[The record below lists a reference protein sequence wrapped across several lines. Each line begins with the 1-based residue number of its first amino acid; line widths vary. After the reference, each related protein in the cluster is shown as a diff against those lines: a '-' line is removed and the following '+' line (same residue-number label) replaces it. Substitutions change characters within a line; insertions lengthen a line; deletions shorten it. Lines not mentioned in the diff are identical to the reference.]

1 MYRLLSFVF
10 FSSCCLE
17 LVVSS
22 IVKAQI
28 VPDATLPNKT
38 IVTNNGNTSEITGGT
53 TRNNN
58 LFHSFKQ
65 FSVSTGKEAF
75 FNNPSSIETIFSRVT
90 GQSISNIDGLIRANG
105 TANLFLLNPNGIIL
119 GPNASLNI
127 GGSFFASTADSFKWA
142 NGEEFSAIDPQA
154 PPLLTMN
161 IPVGLQ
167 YGSNPGNI
175 IVRGTGNNLRQR
187 QDNAPELDRTAR
199 PVGVQVNPGK
209 TLALVGGNILLEGGN
224 ITAEGGRVELWAVR
238 NGQVSIANNN
248 GQLQLS
254 NPSATIDYGD
264 IRLSRA
270 ASIDTSGADAGDI
283 HLQARNL
290 TLTDGSVILS
300 NTLGSSVG
308 GKITVNASES
318 VNLQGT
324 SESIYSSF
332 LADVASGATG
342 RGGTITIETPY
353 LRVADGAQISTGTF
367 GDGDAGTLNVRAN
380 LIEVISGNFL
390 GSSGLFAPV
399 APFAKGKGGVINI
412 NSDRLRVADGAQIFV
427 STFGFGN
434 GGTLVLQID
443 RVEID
448 GISFNGVPSGLFANT
463 DGGTGAG
470 GNIQIETDRLQV
482 SNEARINA
490 NTFGV
495 GDGGNIRIQS
505 DRVQVTNGAQI
516 NVNTFGTGKGGT
528 LELNANEVEL
538 IGTSI
543 NGFLPSGLFANTDEG
558 TGNGGNLRITSDRL
572 SIADGAT
579 IGVGTF
585 SAGDGGNLTINT
597 GSLRLTGGG
606 TIEAIT
612 VSSGNGGA
620 INVKA
625 ELIEAIGELP
635 PILVRPNRS
644 PSGFTASVAN
654 QRATGRGGE
663 INLETDSLRLLDG
676 AQIAVGTTGF
686 GDAGDLNINA
696 RTIELIGT
704 GQLQQASGLFASA
717 IVETGDGGDINLA
730 TERLTVRDGATI
742 SVSNFPSANIN
753 PNFTPGQGEAGNL
766 NITARS
772 ILLDN
777 QGTLTANTV
786 RGNGGNINLQSQD
799 IQLRQ
804 ESQISTDASSEGSGG
819 NIRIN
824 TGNLSILEN
833 SQISA
838 DSNSLGTGGNININA
853 SSPATL
859 LLDRGRISA
868 TGGQGNITLKSPLIQ
883 LRRGSQ
889 ISTDGRGTAA
899 GGNIIIDTDFLL
911 AIPNENSNISAN
923 AQQSRGGRVIISTQG
938 LFGIEPR
945 EEQTALSD
953 ITATSELGSEFS
965 GIVQIIDPNV
975 DPTTG
980 AVVLPSQVVDVS
992 NQIVAGCPADR
1003 GNTFVV
1009 TGRGGLPENPSQTL
1023 QGRAI
1028 WQDLRDVTQES
1039 NSVEANAPSLKTT
1052 IVEAQGLVTSN
1063 DGKVRLVASTSK
1075 TLPQVFGQQTVNCN
1089 R

>member
-17 LVVSS
+17 LVLPS
-22 IVKAQI
+22 IAQAQI

-53 TRNNN
+53 IRNNN
-58 LFHSFKQ
+58 LFHSFEQ
-65 FSVSTGKEAF
+65 FSVSTRKEAF
-75 FNNPSSIETIFSRVT
+75 FNNPSRIENIISRVT

-105 TANLFLLNPNGIIL
+105 TANLFLLNPNGIIF

-127 GGSFFASTADSFKWA
+127 GGSFFASTADSFKWS
-142 NGEEFSAIDPQA
+142 NGEEFSAINPQA

-175 IVRGTGNNLRQR
+175 IVRGVGNNLRQR

-199 PVGVQVNPGK
+199 PVGVQVNPGE
-209 TLALVGGNILLEGGN
+209 TLALVGGNISLEGGN
-224 ITAEGGRVELWAVR
+224 LTAEGGRVELWAIK
-238 NGQVSIANNN
+238 NGQVSIVNNN

-254 NPSATIDYGD
+254 NQSATLDYGD
-264 IRLSRA
+264 IQLSRA
-270 ASIDTSGADAGDI
+270 ASVDTSAADAGDI
-283 HLQARNL
+283 QVRAKNL

-300 NTLGSSVG
+300 DTLGTGSG

-380 LIEVISGNFL
+380 LIEVISGTPL
-390 GSSGLFAPV
+390 GLSGLFAPV
-399 APFAKGKGGVINI
+399 APFAKGNGGVITI
-412 NSDRLRVADGAQIFV
+412 NSDRLRVADGANIFV
-427 STFGFGN
+427 STFGLGN
-434 GGTLVLQID
+434 GGTLAVKAN
-443 RVEID
+443 EIELIGTSPGGD
-448 GISFNGVPSGLFANT
+448 STGLFANALT
-463 DGGTGAG
+463 TTGSG
-470 GNIQIETDRLQV
+470 GNIKIETQRLQL
-482 SNEARINA
+482 I
-490 NTFGV
+490 
-495 GDGGNIRIQS
+495 D
-505 DRVQVTNGAQI
+505 GAQI
-516 NVNTFGTGKGGT
+516 AVITFGEGNGGT
-528 LELNANEVEL
+528 LELSANEVEL
-538 IGTSI
+538 IGTSN
-543 NGFLPSGLFANTDEG
+543 NGFPPSGLFANTEG
-558 TGNGGNLRITSDRL
+558 GKGTGGNLRITSDRIL
-572 SIADGAT
+572 LADGAT
-579 IGVGTF
+579 IGVNAF

-612 VSSGNGGA
+612 AGSGDGGV

-625 ELIEAIGELP
+625 REIEAIGES
-635 PILVRPNRS
+635 PILVSPDGFFTT

-654 QRATGRGGE
+654 PSATGRGGE
-663 INLETDSLRLLDG
+663 INISTDSLRLIDG
-676 AQIAVGTTGF
+676 AQISVSTRGF
-686 GDAGDLNINA
+686 GDAGNLNIQANEVEPIG
-696 RTIELIGT
+696 RGEL
-704 GQLQQASGLFASA
+704 QASGLFASA
-717 IVETGDGGDINLA
+717 IVETGDGGDINLV
-730 TERLTVRDGATI
+730 TNRLTVRDGATI
-742 SVSNFPSANIN
+742 SVSNFPSGNLDL
-753 PNFTPGQGEAGNL
+753 PPGQGEAGNL

-824 TGNLSILEN
+824 TGNLSILED
-833 SQISA
+833 SEISA
-838 DSNSLGTGGNININA
+838 DSNSLGTGGNINIQA

-859 LLDRGRISA
+859 LLARGRISA
-868 TGGQGNITLKSPLIQ
+868 TGGQGNITLNSPLIQ

-911 AIPNENSNISAN
+911 AVPNENSNISAN
-923 AQQSRGGRVIISTQG
+923 AQQSRGGRVVISTQG

-945 EEQTALSD
+945 EEQTDLSD
-953 ITATSELGSEFS
+953 ITATSELGAEFS

-1039 NSVEANAPSLKTT
+1039 NSVEANDSSPKTT

-1063 DGKVRLVASTSK
+1063 DGTVRLVASTSE

-1089 R
+1089 